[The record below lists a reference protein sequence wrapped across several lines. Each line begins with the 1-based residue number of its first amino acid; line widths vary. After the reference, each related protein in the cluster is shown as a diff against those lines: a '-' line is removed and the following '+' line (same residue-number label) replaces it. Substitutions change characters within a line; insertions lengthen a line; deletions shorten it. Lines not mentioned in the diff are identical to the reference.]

1 MSFLSPFFRN
11 PITDF
16 TGPLLSAQTGL
27 RCAEF
32 EMKMMNCYEAY
43 GYPKGMKMCEAYYDD
58 FKECCT
64 REKQV
69 LRMHAI
75 MTERDRQAKID
86 KNVKYEKPPAMHAL

>member
-16 TGPLLSAQTGL
+16 TGPLFSAQTGL

-69 LRMHAI
+69 YYYFIFIL
-75 MTERDRQAKID
+75 
-86 KNVKYEKPPAMHAL
+86 